1 MVEMKRRRTVP
12 DADESAAPEPPS
24 ESAEAS
30 PAAEV
35 VLIEPFYG
43 GSHKQLVDLL
53 VRELLQPK
61 GVAHHVCSLPARKW
75 HWRLMA
81 SSVYFASVI
90 PRSDALRVLF
100 MTSMVNLPELLGL
113 RPDLNR
119 PGVLKIYYF
128 HENQLAYPVQLQQDR
143 KVAATDFQI
152 GWAQIVS
159 CMAADKIIFN
169 SAFNR
174 SSFLGKVD
182 AFIRKIAEPEMRSA
196 TLDWTKQ
203 LDAKSSILFFPLTVP
218 PSVTAI
224 AQENES
230 PMLERPAPSE
240 QLTILWNHRWEYDK
254 NPEEFFQT
262 LFELDESDV
271 KFQLIVLGEKFPES
285 PLIFDT
291 AKTRLE
297 DSANA
302 TVLHWGYAPS
312 RERYVELLR
321 KSDVVIST
329 SNHEFYGVAVL
340 EAVLLGC
347 YPLVPNRLVY
357 TEFFAAANLFN
368 TQRQLFKKLKYLCG
382 NAYPARKFYS
392 EHGASF
398 ERFTWSALASKYEQL
413 MLEPIRK

>member
-1 MVEMKRRRTVP
+1 MVEMKRRRAAP
-12 DADESAAPEPPS
+12 DAAVESAAPAPLG
-24 ESAEAS
+24 EAPETTS
-30 PAAEV
+30 AAEV

-53 VRELLQPK
+53 VCELLQPK

-90 PRSDALRVLF
+90 PHSNALRVLF

-119 PGVLKIYYF
+119 PGVQKIYYF

-159 CMAADKIIFN
+159 CMASDKIVFN

-174 SSFLGKVD
+174 SSFLSKVD

-196 TLDWTKQ
+196 TLDWKKQ
-203 LDAKSSILFFPLTVP
+203 LDAKSGVLYFPLTVP
-218 PSVTAI
+218 PSL
-224 AQENES
+224 AQGSES
-230 PMLERPAPSE
+230 PMQKKPVPSE
-240 QLTILWNHRWEYDK
+240 QLTILWNHRWEFDK
-254 NPEEFFQT
+254 NPDEFFQT
-262 LFELDESDV
+262 LFELEEGGV

-291 AKTRLE
+291 AKARLE
-297 DSANA
+297 ASANA

-321 KSDVVIST
+321 ESDVVIST

-357 TEFFAAANLFN
+357 PEFFAAANLFN

-382 NAYPARKFYS
+382 NPYPARKFYS
-392 EHGASF
+392 EHSAAF
-398 ERFTWSALASKYEQL
+398 ERFTWSALASEYEQL
-413 MLEPIRK
+413 LLESI

>member
-1 MVEMKRRRTVP
+1 MKRHRTALEESGTP
-12 DADESAAPEPPS
+12 QPSSAAAS
-24 ESAEAS
+24 SAVEI
-30 PAAEV
+30 

-53 VRELLQPK
+53 VQGLLQPK
-61 GVAHHVCSLPARKW
+61 GVTHHVCSLPARKW

-90 PRSDALRVLF
+90 PHSTALRVLF

-119 PGVLKIYYF
+119 PGVQKIYYF

-159 CMAADKIIFN
+159 CMAANKIVFN

-182 AFIRKIAEPEMRSA
+182 TYIRKIAEPEMRNA
-196 TLDWTKQ
+196 ALDWTKQ
-203 LDAKSSILFFPLTVP
+203 LDAKSSVLFFPLTVR
-218 PSVTAI
+218 PSVTAVP
-224 AQENES
+224 QENNS
-230 PMLERPAPSE
+230 SMSSK

-254 NPEEFFQT
+254 NPEAFFRT
-262 LFELDESDV
+262 LFELDESNV

-297 DSANA
+297 DAANV
-302 TVLHWGYAPS
+302 TIIHWGFAPS
-312 RERYVELLR
+312 RERYEELLR
-321 KSDVVIST
+321 ESDVVVST

-357 TEFFAAANLFN
+357 PEFFAATNLFN

-382 NAYPARKFYS
+382 NPFPARQFYT
-392 EHGASF
+392 EHGAAF
-398 ERFTWSALASKYEQL
+398 EKFTWSAMVSEYEQL
-413 MLEPIRK
+413 LLESIRK